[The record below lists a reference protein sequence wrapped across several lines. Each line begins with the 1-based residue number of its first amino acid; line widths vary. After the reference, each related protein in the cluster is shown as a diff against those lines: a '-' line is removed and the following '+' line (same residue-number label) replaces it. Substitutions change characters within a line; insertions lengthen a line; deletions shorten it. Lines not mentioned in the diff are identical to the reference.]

1 MTIVQKI
8 SVLIL
13 VLLTNIC
20 FIIRMLS
27 GCLDSLKEFVC
38 NELGLHGHW
47 ISPGGQV
54 KEFASSCK
62 GYALKWQGKTRN
74 KLAVIRDDDE
84 RSLTAKLKRLASLT
98 KDRGNEQDGVTNDA
112 ERIAINNNAVEKNL
126 SIDRSNVESNP
137 VELNK
142 VIEKDSSTER
152 NDMGLNSAKFS
163 CGLNNANFVCQCSE
177 FELQMRR
184 VEKDVQYLMQRVKD
198 QELKRNYSDMYA

>member
-1 MTIVQKI
+1 M
-8 SVLIL
+8 
-13 VLLTNIC
+13 
-20 FIIRMLS
+20 
-27 GCLDSLKEFVC
+27 
-38 NELGLHGHW
+38 
-47 ISPGGQV
+47 
-54 KEFASSCK
+54 
-62 GYALKWQGKTRN
+62 
-74 KLAVIRDDDE
+74 IRDGDE

-163 CGLNNANFVCQCSE
+163 CGLNNANFVCQ
-177 FELQMRR
+177 
-184 VEKDVQYLMQRVKD
+184 
-198 QELKRNYSDMYA
+198 